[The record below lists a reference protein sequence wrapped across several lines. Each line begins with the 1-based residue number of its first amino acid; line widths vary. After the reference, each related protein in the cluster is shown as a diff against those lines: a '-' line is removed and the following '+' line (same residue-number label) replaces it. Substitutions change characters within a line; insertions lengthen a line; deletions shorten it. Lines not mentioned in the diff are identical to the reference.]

1 MPKMPRDYKP
11 GVGSKRLN
19 VDINEEEQRLLTIV
33 RNHLIDE
40 EGGRNVP
47 ESVAVRKA
55 IRFYANYLEKGKSK
69 E

>member
-11 GVGSKRLN
+11 GVGNKRLN
-19 VDINEEEQRLLTIV
+19 VDINEEEQRYLTII
-33 RNHLIDE
+33 RNHLIE
-40 EGGRNVP
+40 EDGGRNVP

-55 IRFYANYLEKGKSK
+55 IRFYANYLEKSKGK